1 MFIPESSSYK
11 LKYLPGD
18 TLYLWTKYV
27 QLNEYETVLYLL
39 LLSQHLTWDCLL
51 ISVYL
56 PGFFYQFLQDVLIK
70 LFRYAEQFCEH
81 IIQKPVKTGKY
92 KEINKQSHVKF
103 WLNRIKYGAVSY
115 LLSCTTNKIK

>member
-1 MFIPESSSYK
+1 MTTFILESSSYK

-39 LLSQHLTWDCLL
+39 LLSLDMGLFVDFCIFTC
-51 ISVYL
+51 
-56 PGFFYQFLQDVLIK
+56 FYQFLQDVLIK
-70 LFRYAEQFCEH
+70 LFRYAKQFCEH

-92 KEINKQSHVKF
+92 IEINKQSHVKF
-103 WLNRIKYGAVSY
+103 LAISY
-115 LLSCTTNKIK
+115 LLSWTTNIIK